1 MQTIGSIL
9 KQYRL
14 DKGLNGKELS
24 LKCGVAR
31 GYISE
36 MELGRYI
43 NPSIEVVCKLC
54 IALEITPNDLIP
66 KEMYTKEN

>member
-1 MQTIGSIL
+1 MKTIGSIL

-24 LKCGVAR
+24 LKSGVAR
-31 GYISE
+31 GYITE

-66 KEMYTKEN
+66 KEMYKKEN

>member
-24 LKCGVAR
+24 LKSGVAR

-54 IALEITPNDLIP
+54 IALEITPNDLMP

>member
-1 MQTIGSIL
+1 MKTIGSIL

-14 DKGLNGKELS
+14 DKGWNGKELS
-24 LKCGVAR
+24 LKSGVAR

-36 MELGRYI
+36 MELDRYI

-54 IALEITPNDLIP
+54 IALEVTPNDLIP
-66 KEMYTKEN
+66 KEMYTRQN

>member
-14 DKGLNGKELS
+14 DRGLNGKELS
-24 LKCGVAR
+24 LKSGVAR

>member
-1 MQTIGSIL
+1 MKTIGSIL

-14 DKGLNGKELS
+14 DRGLNGKELS
-24 LKCGVAR
+24 LKSGVAR
-31 GYISE
+31 GYITE

-54 IALEITPNDLIP
+54 IVLEITPNDLIP
-66 KEMYTKEN
+66 KEMYTRKR

>member
-24 LKCGVAR
+24 LKSGVAR

>member
-1 MQTIGSIL
+1 MKTIGSIL

-24 LKCGVAR
+24 LKSGVAR
-31 GYISE
+31 GYITE
-36 MELGRYI
+36 IELGRYI

-54 IALEITPNDLIP
+54 ITLEITPNDLIP
-66 KEMYTKEN
+66 KEMYMKDK